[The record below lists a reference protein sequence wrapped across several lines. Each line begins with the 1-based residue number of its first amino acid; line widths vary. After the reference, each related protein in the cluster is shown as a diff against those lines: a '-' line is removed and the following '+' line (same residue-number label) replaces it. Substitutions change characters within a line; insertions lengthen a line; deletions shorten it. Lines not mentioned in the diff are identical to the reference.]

1 MKKPIY
7 FKQLDAL
14 RFIAFFLVFWH
25 HGFQSVFAD
34 LFTSHFAQRVVF
46 ALTTTGGVGVH
57 VFFVISGFL
66 ITYLMIREKESTG
79 KVSVPFF
86 YVRRILRIWPLYYF
100 VMIIGIWV
108 LPLVSNTFLFRGS
121 IPLNLTFLNNFD
133 HTPNISTN
141 VGVGWSVAI
150 EEQFYLFWPL
160 IFVLAA
166 NYRRLLWVSLS
177 LYLISVT
184 YVIIYKYDAYEASL
198 GNLLYLMTG
207 CMGAILYSQKDEF
220 AALFRNKSVLWVT
233 VVSAISL
240 LILKEVYSPLYYP
253 ALILLPAC
261 YLYWIIYAVDQGSD
275 NGPVSNLFAYLG
287 KYTYGMY
294 LFHPILITGTK
305 IAFDKLSLNYT
316 QNKGVAVATGIVA
329 LLLTIVVAILSY
341 ELVEKRILTL
351 KERFAFIKTRI

>member
-14 RFIAFFLVFWH
+14 RFVAFFLVFWH
-25 HGFQSVFAD
+25 HGFQSVFVN
-34 LFTSHFAQRVVF
+34 LFTNPVAERIRF
-46 ALTTTGGVGVH
+46 ALTTTGGMGVH

-66 ITYLMIREKESTG
+66 ITFLMIREKESTG
-79 KVSVPFF
+79 RVNVPFF

-108 LPLVSNTFLFRGS
+108 LPLVSNTFHFRGS

-166 NYRRLLWVSLS
+166 SYRRLLLASLA

-184 YVIIYKYDAYEASL
+184 YVVIYKYDAYEASL

-207 CMGAILYSQKDEF
+207 CMGAILYSQKQTF
-220 AALFRNKSVLWVT
+220 ANLFKSRNILWVS
-233 VVSAISL
+233 VVLAVLL
-240 LILKEVYSPLYYP
+240 LILKEVFAPLYYP
-253 ALILLPAC
+253 ALFLLPAC

-275 NGPVSNLFAYLG
+275 DGPVSNLFAYLG

-305 IAFDKLSLNYT
+305 IGFDKLSLNYT
-316 QNKGVAVATGIVA
+316 QNKWLAAATGVVA

-351 KERFAFIKTRI
+351 KEKFAFVKTRI